1 MTKLIKEWQF
11 FLGIFVFFVV
21 SYFEHDLL
29 HGFGIVILIGL
40 FLVIINSALSVAHHA
55 EDLAHKLGEPWG
67 TLILTMA
74 AVSVEVVIIIMMMLH
89 GSSEFLVRDTIVYAI
104 ILDIAGILGLSSIL
118 GAKKHNIQGYNQN
131 STNSYIVVTIAAI
144 FFSMVIPGLLNEED
158 KNAYAIFDLIAI
170 FIFGII
176 FYKTMLKDNK
186 DFFIFKK
193 REIATMPSKVIN
205 EKYEKDS
212 INVTYTSIFLI
223 LNIVVIGM
231 LSEILAVFL
240 EPQIETYGLPI
251 GFAALVVAIISA
263 SPELITAVKSALN
276 NKLQTPVNIAFGA
289 SLATILFTVFTL
301 KLLMLFG
308 LFSFSLVL
316 SNVQMIMLGALFT
329 ISIVIYN
336 DEKSNELEG
345 WILFSIL
352 PLTAFLMWFEYM

>member
-1 MTKLIKEWQF
+1 MNRLTKEWSLW
-11 FLGIFVFFVV
+11 LGLGVFTIVT
-21 SYFEHDLL
+21 YFEHSLL
-29 HGFGIVILIGL
+29 KGLGIIVLISL
-40 FLVIINSALSVAHHA
+40 FMVIINSALSVAHHA
-55 EDLAHKLGEPWG
+55 EDLAEKLGQPWG
-67 TLILTMA
+67 TLILTIA
-74 AVSVEVVIIIMMMLH
+74 AVAVEVVIIVMMMLH
-89 GSSEFLVRDTIVYAI
+89 GSSEFLVRDTIVYAV

-118 GAKKHNIQGYNQN
+118 GAKKHKIQGYNQD
-131 STNSYIVVTIAAI
+131 STNSYIVVIIAAI
-144 FFSMVIPGLLNEED
+144 FFSMVIPGLLKVED
-158 KNAYAIFDLIAI
+158 RDIYSIFDLIMIA
-170 FIFGII
+170 IFGIV

-186 DFFIFKK
+186 DFFIFNARSHKLPSDILTSKAKK
-193 REIATMPSKVIN
+193 DDIN
-205 EKYEKDS
+205 
-212 INVTYTSIFLI
+212 IVYTSSFLI
-223 LNIVVIGM
+223 LNIVLIGM

-240 EPQIETYGLPI
+240 EPQVEHFGLPL
-251 GFAALVVAIISA
+251 GFGALVVAIISA

-289 SLATILFTVFTL
+289 SLATILFTVFVL

-316 SNVQMIMLGALFT
+316 SNVQMIVLGALFV